1 MGCNCKNDK
10 NNMINNQDELNGK
23 NIIAKQNDEIKSLSL
38 IYKVMYYSVRTLGF
52 FISLI
57 ILPIIL
63 VVTVVFLFKTVV
75 LNKNVNV
82 LNLTK
87 TITRWKKIKELEE
100 LEEKEEE
107 ENDNDFE
114 ETDEFLYPVSNLKS
128 TIG

>member
-10 NNMINNQDELNGK
+10 NNMLNKQDELNGK
-23 NIIAKQNDEIKSLSL
+23 SIIAKQNEEIKSLSL

-57 ILPIIL
+57 IIPIIL

-87 TITRWKKIKELEE
+87 TISRWKKIKEW
-100 LEEKEEE
+100 EEKEEE
-107 ENDNDFE
+107 EEEDDNDFE
-114 ETDEFLYPVSNLKS
+114 ETDEFLYPVSKLKS

>member
-1 MGCNCKNDK
+1 MGCNCKNK
-10 NNMINNQDELNGK
+10 NNNNMINKQDELNA
-23 NIIAKQNDEIKSLSL
+23 NNSIAKQNEEVKNLSV

-57 ILPIIL
+57 IVPIIL

-82 LNLTK
+82 MNLTK
-87 TITRWKKIKELEE
+87 AITRWKKVKEMEE
-100 LEEKEEE
+100 REEE
-107 ENDNDFE
+107 EEDDNDFE
-114 ETDEFLYPVSNLKS
+114 ETDEFLYPVNKLKS